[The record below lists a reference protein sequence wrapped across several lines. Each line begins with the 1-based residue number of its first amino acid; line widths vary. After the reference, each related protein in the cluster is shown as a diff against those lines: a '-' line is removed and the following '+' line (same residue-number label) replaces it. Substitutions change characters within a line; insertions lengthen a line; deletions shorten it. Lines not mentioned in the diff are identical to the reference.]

1 MTHVLVHLESGDVP
15 GLLLKWHS
23 SGEQALV
30 TYEIDGRVATEWL
43 PVAQII
49 AVSEPAS
56 DLPV

>member
-23 SGEQALV
+23 SREQALV

-43 PVAQII
+43 PAEQVVAT
-49 AVSEPAS
+49 SEPAS
-56 DLPV
+56 DVSV